1 MRELKGYWQNYIDGA
16 WVDGGAGRI
25 DVINP
30 GTGEK
35 IAEQALADAR
45 DVDLAVQAAKRVHST
60 GVLTDMRP
68 VERGRIVQAMG
79 RYLLEHLEEIA
90 ALLSLEQGKPIWEAR
105 IEVTGAARMNLT
117 ESRPRLYHGIFRS
130 R

>member
-1 MRELKGYWQNYIDGA
+1 MREVKGYWQNYIDGA

-90 ALLSLEQGKPIWEAR
+90 ALLSLNRA
-105 IEVTGAARMNLT
+105 
-117 ESRPRLYHGIFRS
+117 SRSGRLGS